1 MTKERLIEY
10 RDKLNNIVLIY
21 QKKNKKWSILSTL
34 MIIIGILFVIV
45 PAMIVG
51 DNNGEDKP
59 LYFFVLV
66 IIGLIVIIGGL
77 FSLCIFIYNKSIL
90 LKHKNYKDAISHEL
104 TYMSRNGLEESS
116 KDFSYLDK
124 INI

>member
-1 MTKERLIEY
+1 MTKENLIEY
-10 RDKLNNIVLIY
+10 RDKLNNFVLIY

-34 MIIIGILFVIV
+34 MIIIGILFVIA

-51 DNNGEDKP
+51 DNNGKDKP
-59 LYFFVLV
+59 LYFYILV
-66 IIGLIVIIGGL
+66 ILGLIVIVGGL
-77 FSLCIFIYNKSIL
+77 LSLGIFIFNKIIIN
-90 LKHKNYKDAISHEL
+90 KYKNYKDTISHEL
-104 TYMSRNGLEESS
+104 TYMSRNSLEESS